1 MMSVHYGQKTIEGFC
16 LSFSKTVPETAPFL
30 RISVLNLTPFLHFRQ
45 FLRFDRA
52 IFLVFSRK
60 LHICS
65 FRPFSI
71 PHFPDIIELQHFVD
85 ITFPP
90 LRGDRIRSIGM
101 DIFSVFTLCGGLA
114 FFLYG
119 MTTMSKSLEKMA
131 GGKLERILKRMT
143 SNPFKSLLLG
153 AGITIAI
160 QSSSAMTVMLV
171 GLVNSG
177 VMELGQTIGVIMGS
191 NIGTTLTAWI
201 LSLTGIE
208 SESVFVNL
216 LKPENFSPVIALA
229 GIILIMASKKQRR
242 RDVGRIMVGF
252 SILMYGMELM
262 KDAVSPLADMPEFSS
277 LLTAFNNPL
286 LGVLVGA
293 VFTGIIQSSAA
304 SVGILQALALTGSI
318 TYGMAIPIIMGQNI
332 GTCVT
337 ALLSSIGVNRNAKR
351 VAVIHI
357 SFNVIG
363 TAVCLLLFY
372 GGNMI
377 FHFPFMSAAVG
388 AVGIALCHTIFN
400 VFTTII
406 LLPFSRQLE
415 KLARRAIRSET
426 QSEQFAFLDPRLLRT
441 PGVAVSECVSMTNR
455 MGALAHENLMHAI
468 AQFSGYSESREAEI
482 LANEDKL
489 DIYEDRLGSY
499 LVEVSQHGVSM
510 SDIRTVSRLLHAIG
524 DFERIG
530 DHALNL
536 QESAQELHEK
546 GLSFSQPAQAELQV
560 LLAALE
566 DIMDRA
572 FSCFD
577 AASVEQARGV
587 EPLEETIDRL
597 IEEIRMRHIR
607 RLQSGDCT
615 MQLGF
620 ILNDLLTNFERV
632 SDHCSNI
639 ALSVIE
645 ERDSSVDRH
654 AYLNDLKE
662 EGAFTT
668 SLNQAIQSYQL
679 PPEEA
684 HD

>member
-1 MMSVHYGQKTIEGFC
+1 
-16 LSFSKTVPETAPFL
+16 
-30 RISVLNLTPFLHFRQ
+30 
-45 FLRFDRA
+45 
-52 IFLVFSRK
+52 
-60 LHICS
+60 
-65 FRPFSI
+65 
-71 PHFPDIIELQHFVD
+71 
-85 ITFPP
+85 
-90 LRGDRIRSIGM
+90 M

-131 GGKLERILKRMT
+131 GGKLERVLKRMT

-216 LKPENFSPVIALA
+216 LKPENFSPVIALV

-242 RDVGRIMVGF
+242 RDIGRILVGF
-252 SILMYGMELM
+252 AILMYGMELM

-293 VFTGIIQSSAA
+293 VFTGVIQSSAA

-318 TYGMAIPIIMGQNI
+318 TYGMAVPIIMGQNI

-337 ALLSSIGVNRNAKR
+337 ALLSSIGVSRNAKR
-351 VAVIHI
+351 VSVIHI
-357 SFNVIG
+357 SFNIIG
-363 TAVCLLLFY
+363 TVVGLILFY
-372 GGNMI
+372 GGNAL
-377 FHFPFMSAAVG
+377 FHFAFMNAAVG
-388 AVGIALCHTIFN
+388 AVGIAFCHTVFN
-400 VFTTII
+400 VFTTLL

-415 KLARRAIRSET
+415 KLAQRLVRNEDKA
-426 QSEQFAFLDPRLLRT
+426 EQFAFLDPRLLRT
-441 PGVAVSECVSMTNR
+441 PGVAISECVSMTNA
-455 MGALAHENLMHAI
+455 MGALAHQNLLYAI
-468 AQFSGYSESREAEI
+468 AQFSGYSEDREAEI

-499 LVEVSQHGVSM
+499 LVQISQHGVSM
-510 SDIRTVSRLLHAIG
+510 DDIRTVSRLLHAIG

-546 GLSFSQPAQAELQV
+546 GLHFSESARGELQV
-560 LLAALE
+560 LLTALE

-577 AASVEQARGV
+577 AASVEKAREV

-645 ERDSSVDRH
+645 EKDSSVDRH
-654 AYLNDLKE
+654 AYLNVLKD
-662 EGAFTT
+662 EGSFTS
-668 SLNQAIQSYQL
+668 SLNQAIQTYQL
-679 PPEEA
+679 PQE
-684 HD
+684 